1 MVALNGTLDHMD
13 LTAIYRTFQPK
24 EAVYIFWTG
33 LLYILNWTPSCRI
46 PWHHGWNKKA
56 NGAGQAGATRRG
68 PQRGNLCRK
77 GSLWWGGS
85 ISLSERSHPPSASD
99 ILNLIPSDERIIL
112 PNDDEPEPHRVRL
125 RPAHRMVQLMVS
137 EALSQSSRRSSRYLR
152 SMSGTPNL
160 QENLKERQTR
170 VRDVRENQKLKTDHL
185 YKYIFEILSE
195 NLGLDMVAVEE

>member
-1 MVALNGTLDHMD
+1 
-13 LTAIYRTFQPK
+13 
-24 EAVYIFWTG
+24 
-33 LLYILNWTPSCRI
+33 
-46 PWHHGWNKKA
+46 
-56 NGAGQAGATRRG
+56 
-68 PQRGNLCRK
+68 
-77 GSLWWGGS
+77 
-85 ISLSERSHPPSASD
+85 
-99 ILNLIPSDERIIL
+99 
-112 PNDDEPEPHRVRL
+112 
-125 RPAHRMVQLMVS
+125 MVQLMVS